1 MQVIPGTHRAGILLH
16 DGEHDEHDVLAM
28 RLERGNFS
36 RGDAVH
42 LILRA
47 GQISIHDDNIVHG
60 SAPNRSDRLRCG
72 LTLRYSASEVRVDQ
86 AIWPTF
92 RACMVRGE
100 DRFGHNPLCQPADG
114 YAA

>member
-1 MQVIPGTHRAGILLH
+1 MAK
-16 DGEHDEHDVLAM
+16 HDEHDALNM

-36 RGDAVH
+36 RSDAVH

-86 AIWPTF
+86 ASWPTF
-92 RACMVRGE
+92 RACMVRGT
-100 DRFGHNPLCQPADG
+100 DSYGHNLLGQPPTDILREFVLT
-114 YAA
+114 